1 MRNTLIALG
10 LTLALLAPRAAF
22 ADGFKVIVHSSNPT
36 TSLSRP
42 QVAEYFMGKTT
53 DWSHGAKIKPVDQV
67 ESSSTRQAFSDEVLG
82 KSISAV
88 KSYWQQQIFSGRGVP
103 PTEVSGDSDV
113 VAFVRSNPGAIGYVS
128 SGADTSSVKVISI
141 R

>member
-1 MRNTLIALG
+1 MRNTVFALA
-10 LTLALLAPRAAF
+10 LTLSFLAGTAL
-22 ADGFKVIVHSSNPT
+22 ADGYKVIVHPSNPT
-36 TSLSRP
+36 SSLSRP
-42 QVAEYFMGKTT
+42 QVSEYFMGKTT
-53 DWSHGAKIKPVDQV
+53 DWSHGGKIKPVDQV
-67 ESSSTRQAFSDEVLG
+67 ENSSTRQAFSDEVLG

-128 SGADTSSVKVISI
+128 AGADTGSVKVISI